1 MVEFKHRKVVRSPS
15 APPPPLRALA
25 PPHRLERVSSR
36 NMRHMQTRSRKLLRQ
51 SHIAL
56 HDRGL
61 CRGFHAAQPQPE
73 SDWAIF
79 HGAVFGTA
87 RIFTLWNTGKTK
99 LTARPQ
105 PT

>member
-1 MVEFKHRKVVRSPS
+1 MRSHFARDPR
-15 APPPPLRALA
+15 LRALA

-51 SHIAL
+51 LHIAL

-73 SDWAIF
+73 SDWAIV
-79 HGAVFGTA
+79 HGAVFGHA
-87 RIFTLWNTGKTK
+87 RIFSVLDHGKIQFS
-99 LTARPQ
+99 R
-105 PT
+105 